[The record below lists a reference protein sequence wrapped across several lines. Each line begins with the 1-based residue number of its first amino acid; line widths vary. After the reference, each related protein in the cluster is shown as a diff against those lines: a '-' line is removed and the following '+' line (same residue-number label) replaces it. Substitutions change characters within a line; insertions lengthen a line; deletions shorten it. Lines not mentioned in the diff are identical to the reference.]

1 MVRTWRKRCDHAY
14 TAHLRADPQ
23 AAAAEN
29 YDQLRLGEDYGFSDY
44 EIEDDDSGILLCYHV
59 MDLNYI
65 LLNFLS

>member
-44 EIEDDDSGILLCYHV
+44 EIEDDDSGIMLCYNV
-59 MDLNYI
+59 VYY
-65 LLNFLS
+65 